1 MPVTQNLGGG
11 GKRIG
16 VLGQPVPEILSQ
28 RRKKGR
34 GDGGTEERKEGR
46 KKAEKVIN

>member
-1 MPVTQNLGGG
+1 MGGG

-16 VLGQPVPEILSQ
+16 VLGQPVPDVLSQ

-34 GDGGTEERKEGR
+34 GDRGTDGRKEGR
-46 KKAEKVIN
+46 KKAEKV